1 MAQLYLIDA
10 NPAQEAPLDLQ
21 QQPIISPKGVVIA
34 RVVRIPKWQ
43 AFPMPINVKDAHLVN
58 GVLVL
63 VLRKNPPASI
73 AERANLD
80 GQTVKVPRPKRRARI
95 VVEAPIWKKLE
106 PTASTVARIVLWGLL
121 KTIPAKLSVCP
132 ASVAVTAV
140 KMVRPNVQSAS
151 LEERPRKLQEQQ
163 NATTAPKAAT
173 KTNKAPRP
181 A

>member
-1 MAQLYLIDA
+1 M
-10 NPAQEAPLDLQ
+10 
-21 QQPIISPKGVVIA
+21 
-34 RVVRIPKWQ
+34 
-43 AFPMPINVKDAHLVN
+43 
-58 GVLVL
+58 L

-73 AERANLD
+73 AERANSD